1 MYLIFFYS
9 ILIVLLHLKSKVHAS
24 RIQSPTFVHIYQRNA
39 ATLEGIAKQ
48 IIYTKL
54 RLDTNIH
61 YRSSIR
67 WIDGR
72 RCLFIPSSDVNV
84 RNEVASDFPPVIRD
98 DNEVKESSS
107 SSSLLSPLP
116 PVVILGGMAQS
127 ISSWEHHL
135 PILSKERDVFFYEY
149 LGSGLGY
156 RHPEFIGDNHDL
168 IPPEVCII
176 YNIILFS
183 FVNRIF

>member
-1 MYLIFFYS
+1 MYVIFFYN
-9 ILIVLLHLKSKVHAS
+9 ILILLLHLESRVYAS
-24 RIQSPTFVHIYQRNA
+24 SIQSPTFIHTHQRNA
-39 ATLEGIAKQ
+39 ATSEGITKP
-48 IIYTKL
+48 IVYTQH

-61 YRSSIR
+61 YQSAIR

-84 RNEVASDFPPVIRD
+84 RNEVVSDSPPVVRD
-98 DNEVKESSS
+98 DNEFEKSST
-107 SSSLLSPLP
+107 SSLSSPLP
-116 PVVILGGMAQS
+116 PIVILGGMAQS

-156 RHPEFIGDNHDL
+156 RHPEFIDDNHDL
-168 IPPEVCII
+168 IPPEVCIM
-176 YNIILFS
+176 
-183 FVNRIF
+183 